1 MPSQGNP
8 GKELG
13 KGEASASASC
23 LEGEDHGIPSEREGQ
38 LYEAIHH
45 CINGAAAQNSHPR
58 SRWIG
63 VGGAVRN
70 GGLALLLTLW
80 SFTPAREKEAGKVIS
95 LPRHGRP
102 LFKRCSFE
110 SGRQTQLELA
120 DGHSRTRKSFSPFCI
135 FVPVLINKV
144 WVALTSSSICH
155 PVIHLLKTPI
165 NDKHQRD
172 TRLALSLSLSLFI
185 IIIHTQTA
193 VSALTSKW
201 ASDDLRLF
209 I

>member
-63 VGGAVRN
+63 VGGAVRH

-80 SFTPAREKEAGKVIS
+80 SFTLAREKEAGKVIS

-110 SGRQTQLELA
+110 SGRQTQLEPA
-120 DGHSRTRKSFSPFCI
+120 DGRSRTVTRKSFSPFCI
-135 FVPVLINKV
+135 FAHVLINKV
-144 WVALTSSSICH
+144 CVALTSSLICH

-165 NDKHQRD
+165 NDKHQKD
-172 TRLALSLSLSLFI
+172 TRLALSLSLFI
-185 IIIHTQTA
+185 IIVHTQTA
-193 VSALTSKW
+193 VSA
-201 ASDDLRLF
+201 RLQNELLMT
-209 I
+209 